1 MVGGWKSNW
10 ELGYNFNTKSHLF
23 HDGNKYSLRN
33 IKLEYALERIL
44 TEQFIIKLILPE
56 GAHNVKISIGGHTYD
71 ESSLEV
77 TNSEGYL
84 DFNGRPTFIIPNYHG
99 ITEGKNIEVTYD
111 FS

>member
-44 TEQFIIKLILPE
+44 TEQFTIKLILPE

-77 TNSEGYL
+77 TQSEGYL